1 MGGSPQGARPKALL
15 YRDGVTSKFTTAP
28 LPESESWL
36 IKFPARHEH
45 AEVCAIE
52 AVYAECLR
60 QCGITTPDTAYFNL
74 PDGQAAFA
82 TRRFDRD
89 QSVRIPMQSLAVFTG
104 ANYQIPGALDYRDF
118 LRATQICTNDVREKA
133 KAFERV
139 VFNVAFNNRD
149 DHPKNFAYLMSAAF
163 GSGL

>member
-1 MGGSPQGARPKALL
+1 R
-15 YRDGVTSKFTTAP
+15 
-28 LPESESWL
+28 ESWL

-89 QSVRIPMQSLAVFTG
+89 QSVRIPMQSLAAFTG

-118 LRATQICTNDVREKA
+118 LR
-133 KAFERV
+133 
-139 VFNVAFNNRD
+139 
-149 DHPKNFAYLMSAAF
+149 
-163 GSGL
+163 